1 MGGAITMKRLML
13 VWVMILCVSLGVAS
27 AESMRGLIRAK
38 KAVAPCMKS

>member
-13 VWVMILCVSLGVAS
+13 VWVMIGRWM
-27 AESMRGLIRAK
+27 SMRGLIRAK